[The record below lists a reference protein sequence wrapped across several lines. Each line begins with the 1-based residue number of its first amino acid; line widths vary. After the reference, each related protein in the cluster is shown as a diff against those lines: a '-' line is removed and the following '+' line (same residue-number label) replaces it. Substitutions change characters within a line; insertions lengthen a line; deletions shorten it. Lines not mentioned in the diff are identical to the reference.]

1 MLGLLLAGAAAATAL
16 PSGPAP
22 IALPDYEGGDAY
34 VFSDG
39 RVERVVSSSGD
50 TVIWAG
56 LSGPSYTRSRNF
68 IVPVLSWRSGRG
80 TGSRE
85 VHGNPDAL
93 WPMVRPRSVR
103 FRVVSETRA
112 TPEASL
118 KRSVALWVCKSGKL
132 RSFTVKAGIFEA
144 IPVVCDRYSS
154 TTMRLIERR
163 EWDYAPELG
172 HYVRRVT
179 INYLRGTRREV
190 ELVAALS
197 GPAASSARLSALS
210 RQALAERSP
219 PRRPD

>member
-1 MLGLLLAGAAAATAL
+1 MMPGLIAAGAAAATAL
-16 PSGPAP
+16 PLPAP
-22 IALPDYEGGDAY
+22 IAMPTYEGGDAF

-39 RVERVVSSSGD
+39 RVERVIASSGNSV
-50 TVIWAG
+50 TWSG
-56 LSGPSYTRSRNF
+56 LSGPTYTRSRNF

-112 TPEASL
+112 GPEASL

-132 RSFTVKAGIFEA
+132 RSFTVKAGNFEA
-144 IPVVCDRYSS
+144 VPVVCDRYSS
-154 TTMRLIERR
+154 TSMRLIERR

-172 HYVRRVT
+172 HYIRRVS
-179 INYLRGTRREV
+179 INYLRGSKREI
-190 ELVAALS
+190 ELIAALS
-197 GPAASSARLSALS
+197 GPAASAARLSALS
-210 RQALAERSP
+210 RQVLAERGST
-219 PRRPD
+219 RRP

>member
-1 MLGLLLAGAAAATAL
+1 MMLGLLAAGAAAATAQL
-16 PSGPAP
+16 PASAP
-22 IALPDYEGGDAY
+22 IALPDYEGSDAF

-39 RVERVVSSSGD
+39 RVERVVGSSGN
-50 TVIWAG
+50 TVIWSG
-56 LSGPSYTRSRNF
+56 LSGSPYTRRRNF

-93 WPMVRPRSVR
+93 WPMARPRSVR

-112 TPEASL
+112 SPEAAL

-132 RSFTVKAGIFEA
+132 RSFTVKAGIFDA
-144 IPVVCDRYSS
+144 VPVVCDRYSS

-172 HYVRRVT
+172 HYIRRVSL
-179 INYLRGTRREV
+179 NYLRGSKREV

-197 GPAASSARLSALS
+197 GPAASPARLSALS
-210 RQALAERSP
+210 RQALAERVP
-219 PRRPD
+219 ARRP

>member
-1 MLGLLLAGAAAATAL
+1 MLGLLAAGAAAATAL
-16 PSGPAP
+16 PAPSP
-22 IALPDYEGGDAY
+22 IALPHYEGGDAF

-39 RVERVVSSSGD
+39 RVERVIRSSGD

-68 IVPVLSWRSGRG
+68 IVPVLSWRSGKG

-93 WPMVRPRSVR
+93 WPMARPRTVR

-112 TPEASL
+112 SPEASL

-132 RSFTVKAGIFEA
+132 RSFAVKAGIFEA
-144 IPVVCDRYSS
+144 VPVVCDRYSS

-163 EWDYAPELG
+163 EWDYAPEVG
-172 HYVRRVT
+172 HYIRRVS
-179 INYLRGTRREV
+179 INYLRGSKREV
-190 ELVAALS
+190 ELIAALS
-197 GPAASSARLSALS
+197 GPAASPARLSALS
-210 RQALAERSP
+210 RQAVAERVR
-219 PRRPD
+219 PRRP